1 MAWPPAAIAFATAVA
16 WFAAFVV
23 AHVLGW
29 RAGHGHARW
38 LLISYLVSI
47 VGTLATA
54 AGLMAATWPASVLVV
69 VVALMTSACLFV
81 VYVPAVYT
89 VLTSLSVETIIMLR
103 RRGGVMSED
112 ELFDRFAGR
121 SILEDRLATL
131 VASGYLVRE
140 GGRFRLSL
148 RGRALAKAFAFIKA
162 FWRLGPGG

>member
-1 MAWPPAAIAFATAVA
+1 MAWSSASIAFATAVA

-23 AHVLGW
+23 AHLLGW

-38 LLISYLVSI
+38 LLVSYLLSV

-54 AGLMAATWPASVLVV
+54 AGLTAAAWPASVLLVLL
-69 VVALMTSACLFV
+69 ALMTSACLFV
-81 VYVPAVYT
+81 LYVPAVYT

-103 RRGGVMSED
+103 RRGGAMSED
-112 ELFDRFAGR
+112 QLYDRFAGR

-131 VASGYLVRE
+131 VANGYLIRE
-140 GGRFRLSL
+140 GARFRLSL